1 VVVDGSGSC
10 LLVACGTNNIENETN
25 DYFELVNTPLIQT
38 TVGELYSSS
47 LVHYFNLNVLG

>member
-1 VVVDGSGSC
+1 MVVDGSGSC